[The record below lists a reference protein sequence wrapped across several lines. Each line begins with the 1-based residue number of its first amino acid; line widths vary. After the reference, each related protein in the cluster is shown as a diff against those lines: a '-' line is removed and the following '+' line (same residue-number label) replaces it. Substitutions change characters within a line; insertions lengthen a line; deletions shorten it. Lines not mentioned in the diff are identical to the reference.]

1 MFEMLVVIGT
11 LRDAIQAR
19 PAPRPTKVG
28 MAGINK
34 AAAGLSLAGLLLKNN
49 LSSLSSDMS
58 SDSSTISTLS
68 LIITVEFCSVSLSNV
83 LPNTRTFNL
92 IITIRSVEKFKVVC
106 RLKEKLKVLAHK
118 TNYIFSNDDLMKIF
132 PTAWFT

>member
-1 MFEMLVVIGT
+1 MFEILVVIGT

-49 LSSLSSDMS
+49 LFSLSSDTS
-58 SDSSTISTLS
+58 SDSPTISTLS
-68 LIITVEFCSVSLSNV
+68 LMITVEFCTKSLSNV
-83 LPNTRTFNL
+83 LPNARTLNL
-92 IITIRSVEKFKVVC
+92 IITIRSFEKK
-106 RLKEKLKVLAHK
+106 
-118 TNYIFSNDDLMKIF
+118 
-132 PTAWFT
+132 